1 MHGHVGGTFIEK
13 LATLN
18 WPKAVSQ
25 PVRVRVAALLAQ
37 MNSPI
42 EKVTDGRAGLLSAGD
57 VSKLCAKQNFDDV
70 ICAEAMMDD
79 AREICDEVKVDQ
91 RARLQLCCEH
101 DMRLINFI
109 MKKGKAS
116 REGVEYSSLVS
127 ASQVFIDGVARVKGY
142 SELNNPWLAPTR
154 ANGKQ
159 PRKVHG
165 DDDDDDDDDDDG
177 DDDSGPRKPR
187 ALDPRGSKLPPP

>member
-25 PVRVRVAALLAQ
+25 PVRIRVAALLAQ

-42 EKVTDGRAGLLSAGD
+42 EKVSDGRAGLLSAGD

-127 ASQVFIDGVARVKGY
+127 ASQVFIDGLARVKGY
-142 SELNNPWLAPTR
+142 STLNNPWLAPTR

-159 PRKVHG
+159 PRKVLHG
-165 DDDDDDDDDDDG
+165 NANA
-177 DDDSGPRKPR
+177 PNLLFPLPIL
-187 ALDPRGSKLPPP
+187 ALLRGGLRG

>member
-13 LATLN
+13 LATLS

-25 PVRVRVAALLAQ
+25 PLRIRVAALLAQ

-42 EKVTDGRAGLLSAGD
+42 EKVSDGRASLLSPAD

-101 DMRLINFI
+101 DMRLVNFI

-116 REGVEYSSLVS
+116 REAVEYSSLES
-127 ASQVFIDGVARVKGY
+127 ASQVMIDALASIKGA
-142 SELNNPWLAPTR
+142 SL
-154 ANGKQ
+154 
-159 PRKVHG
+159 
-165 DDDDDDDDDDDG
+165 
-177 DDDSGPRKPR
+177 
-187 ALDPRGSKLPPP
+187 